1 MTIFL
6 DIETQNTWSDETGF
20 TTDGLKISYVGVIEM
35 ETNKELDFW
44 ESDMDKLGELL
55 KTADKVVGYNSIS
68 FDMPVIANYLGAWVK
83 DLPQLDL
90 MVAAQQKIGYRPKL
104 NNLSN
109 ATLGKGKLGSG
120 MDAVKYFAAGELDK
134 LKKYCMEDV
143 RLTLEVYQ
151 YGVEHGRIKYYDRNG
166 FVRETEIDWKLGEK
180 NVKHDQSDEIQA
192 PPDQN
197 LTLF

>member
-6 DIETQNTWSDETGF
+6 DIETQNTWNEETGF

-35 ETNKELDFW
+35 ETNKEIDIW
-44 ESDMDKLGELL
+44 EKDMDKLGEIL
-55 KTADKVVGYNSIS
+55 KKADKVVGYNSFT
-68 FDMPVIANYLGAWVK
+68 FDMPVIASYLGDWVK
-83 DLPQLDL
+83 ALPQLDV
-90 MVAAQQKIGYRPKL
+90 MVAAQMKIGYRPKL

-109 ATLGKGKLGSG
+109 ATLGKGKLGG
-120 MDAVKYFAAGELDK
+120 GLDAIKYFAAGELDK

-151 YGVEHGRIKYYDRNG
+151 YGLEHGKIKYFDRNG
-166 FVRETEIDWKLGEK
+166 FVRDTDIDWKLGEK
-180 NVKHDQSDEIQA
+180 NVKPTLSEPEVQDH
-192 PPDQN
+192 N